1 MHNAKLVLEDGT
13 EFYGSA
19 FGSET
24 IQTGEVVIQT
34 GMTGYQEVLSD
45 PAHADHIVVMSY
57 PLIGNYGLNHDDFES
72 INPAVKGL
80 IVREKCNHPSNF
92 RSTESLA
99 SYTKVNKIP
108 AIEGIDTRQLTR
120 HIRQHGSMKGII
132 VPSTMEK
139 NEAISYMSSSS
150 EEFSSVRSLSTVK
163 PYVVP
168 GRGKRIVLIDLGLKH
183 GILRSLTKR
192 HCHVTVVPYNYA
204 TEDIARLQADGVIIS
219 NGPGLIKDIPSVVQ
233 MIQSIK
239 DTTPLFGI
247 GLGHLAIALACGAK
261 VEKLAAGR
269 YVTGLPVIDVEKKI
283 THFTSM
289 HQTEKV
295 IESSIE
301 GKLLE
306 ITQRVSEDGSI
317 AGLRHRLLPICSVQY
332 NPESAPG
339 PEESSYLFDEFLT
352 SCTKKH
358 SL

>member
-13 EFYGSA
+13 EFYGNA
-19 FGSET
+19 FGSEM

-45 PAHADHIVVMSY
+45 PAHANHIVVMSY

-72 INPAVKGL
+72 IDPAVKGL

-92 RSTESLA
+92 RSTESLD
-99 SYTKVNKIP
+99 SYTKVNNIP
-108 AIEGIDTRQLTR
+108 AIEGIDTRKLTR
-120 HIRQHGSMKGII
+120 HIRTHGSMKGII

-139 NEAISYMSSSS
+139 NEAISYMSRSV
-150 EEFSSVRSLSTVK
+150 EEFSNVDSLSTVK

-192 HCHVTVVPYNYA
+192 HCHVTVVPYNYGV
-204 TEDIARLQADGVIIS
+204 EDISRLQADGIIIS
-219 NGPGLIKDIPSVVQ
+219 NGPGLIKDIPFVVQ
-233 MIQSIK
+233 TIQSLMG
-239 DTTPLFGI
+239 TTPLFGI
-247 GLGHLAIALACGAK
+247 GLGHLAIAQACGAN
-261 VEKLAAGR
+261 VEKLFAAR

-289 HQTEKV
+289 HQTEKI

-301 GKLLE
+301 GTPLE
-306 ITQRVSEDGSI
+306 ITERVSEDGSI
-317 AGLRHRLLPICSVQY
+317 AGLHHRSLPICSVQY

-339 PEESSYLFDEFLT
+339 PEESSYLFDAFLT

-358 SL
+358 TS